1 MQIRKYRSLMILA
14 LTGLLFTFFA
24 TLRPARPVSAETE
37 TEPPQVIIYI
47 FWGDGCP
54 HCAKAKEY
62 LEMLDRTFSQVEIR
76 SFEVWDNQ
84 ENQALF
90 YEMAQAFDF
99 SPRGVP
105 TIFIGDYHWEGFGDS
120 TSEQI
125 EEVLQYCLQV
135 NCKDAGEGIYQPSQ
149 LTEIT
154 LAPTSTV
161 EPSPTLTPN
170 AETTLEPVASITE
183 SQPSSTSTP
192 TPAALAA
199 PIISNNKNANTIKL
213 PLIGEIDLTT
223 QSLALSTAIIAFVD
237 GVNPCSIWVLS
248 ILLSLTLHT
257 GSRRKVIIIGL
268 VFISITALVYVL
280 FIAGL
285 FSLFTYI
292 SFLGWIQVVIALLA
306 LFFALVNIKDYFWY
320 KEGISFTIADDKK
333 PGIFQK
339 IRKVMDSSQ
348 TLWGLLSAT
357 VVLAGGVSLVEFSC
371 TAGFPVLWTNLL
383 AAQGVS
389 GAHFIF
395 LLLIYMLIYQI
406 DELAIFFVAVFT
418 LKSSKL
424 EEKHG
429 RVLKLIGG
437 TLMLTLAAVMIVD
450 PTIMNSVGN
459 SLIIFGIAFAVAML
473 VLLVHRI
480 ILPAFGIWIGSEDAS
495 HKKQKARH

>member
-1 MQIRKYRSLMILA
+1 MLFRKYWHRV
-14 LTGLLFTFFA
+14 LLIAFVFSFFLIWKPSTEA
-24 TLRPARPVSAETE
+24 SAQSTPEQPE
-37 TEPPQVIIYI
+37 IIIYF

-54 HCAKAKEY
+54 HCAEAEPF
-62 LEMLDRTFSQVEIR
+62 LEMLDNTFSKVELR
-76 SFEVWDNQ
+76 PFEVWYNDD
-84 ENQALF
+84 NQALF
-90 YEMAQAFDF
+90 YQMAEAYDF
-99 SPRGVP
+99 TPRGVP
-105 TIFIGDYHWEGFGDS
+105 TIFIGDYHWEGFGES
-120 TSEQI
+120 IQQQI
-125 EEVLQYCLQV
+125 EDVVEYCLQAG
-135 NCKDAGEGIYQPSQ
+135 CRDAGEGVYQPSQ
-149 LTEIT
+149 PVDTIAT
-154 LAPTSTV
+154 PTST
-161 EPSPTLTPN
+161 S
-170 AETTLEPVASITE
+170 EPVAIVTE
-183 SQPSSTSTP
+183 SQPSPPMQPTP
-192 TPAALAA
+192 TAAVLAA
-199 PIISNNKNANTIKL
+199 PIITGTDAAKTVKL

-268 VFISITALVYVL
+268 VFIFITALVYIL

-292 SFLGWIQVVIALLA
+292 SFLGWIQAVIALLA

-320 KEGISFTIADDKK
+320 KEGVSFTIADDKK

-348 TLWGLLSAT
+348 TVWGLVSAT
-357 VVLAGGVSLVEFSC
+357 IVLAGGVSLVEFSC

-383 AAQGVS
+383 AAQDVS
-389 GAHFIF
+389 TPQFIF
-395 LLLIYMLIYQI
+395 LLFIYMLIYQI
-406 DELAIFFVAVFT
+406 DELALFFVAVFT

-437 TLMLTLAAVMIVD
+437 MLMLTLAGVMIVD
-450 PTIMNSVGN
+450 PGIMNSVGN
-459 SLIIFGIAFAVAML
+459 SLIIFGIAFAAAML
-473 VLLVHRI
+473 VLLIHRK
-480 ILPAFGIWIGSEDAS
+480 ILPAFGIWVGSEKPL